1 MKHFSDYVRC
11 YGSPFEYSNN
21 MYELHIS
28 LMKTAYMTSNRQD
41 FTSLI
46 LKHNSRL
53 HAYKHRM
60 GELEPFET
68 TTKRMTALD
77 HVNFLLLND
86 LSQV

>member
-1 MKHFSDYVRC
+1 
-11 YGSPFEYSNN
+11 

-68 TTKRMTALD
+68 TTKRMIALD